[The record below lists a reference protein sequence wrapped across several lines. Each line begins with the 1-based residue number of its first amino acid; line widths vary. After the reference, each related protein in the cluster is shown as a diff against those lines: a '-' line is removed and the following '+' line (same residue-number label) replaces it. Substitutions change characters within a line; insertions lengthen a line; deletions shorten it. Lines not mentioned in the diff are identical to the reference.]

1 MRILHVTPCYEDAW
15 GYGGIPRVVSALA
28 RAQVRA
34 GHAVT
39 VCTTDAGLAA
49 PRGDRG
55 GVEVVAFH
63 NLSERAAFRLQLYLP
78 LAMRGWLR
86 ENARRFEVVH
96 AHGHRNL
103 PELWAQRACERAP
116 VPFLLSP
123 HGTAPRIERRRA
135 AKRLADVLALD
146 RVLRGAARVLC
157 VSRAEERG
165 LLAQGVAQEKMR
177 VVGNPVEPPAGPVSG
192 NAFRERYGLTA
203 APMIAYLG
211 RITPRKEVHTLLA
224 AFASLPD
231 VRARLALAGDDVAA
245 SLPEIGSRVLRLPA
259 LRDAERF
266 ELLAAADVVAY
277 PGRDEVF
284 GLVAFEALLC
294 GTPVVVAGDSGCG
307 ELVGE
312 LGGGLSVAPGD
323 AAQLSAALA
332 RVLSS
337 AEEFRQKALD
347 AGARVRSRFSPDAVS
362 ERICAAYAELL
373 SGAPRVQRP
382 L

>member
-1 MRILHVTPCYEDAW
+1 
-15 GYGGIPRVVSALA
+15 
-28 RAQVRA
+28 
-34 GHAVT
+34 
-39 VCTTDAGLAA
+39 
-49 PRGDRG
+49 
-55 GVEVVAFH
+55 
-63 NLSERAAFRLQLYLP
+63 
-78 LAMRGWLR
+78 
-86 ENARRFEVVH
+86 
-96 AHGHRNL
+96 
-103 PELWAQRACERAP
+103 
-116 VPFLLSP
+116 
-123 HGTAPRIERRRA
+123 
-135 AKRLADVLALD
+135 
-146 RVLRGAARVLC
+146 
-157 VSRAEERG
+157 
-165 LLAQGVAQEKMR
+165 MR

-362 ERICAAYAELL
+362 ALTRPQSPDRGGVELDGLGILRNGFENFVRQHPHVRQIFAAARLAKLRHAREDAPPASQHDPDPCSRALHE
-373 SGAPRVQRP
+373 GAVGENRNIRHRLRSEDAHPRVGGQTG
-382 L
+382 LDE